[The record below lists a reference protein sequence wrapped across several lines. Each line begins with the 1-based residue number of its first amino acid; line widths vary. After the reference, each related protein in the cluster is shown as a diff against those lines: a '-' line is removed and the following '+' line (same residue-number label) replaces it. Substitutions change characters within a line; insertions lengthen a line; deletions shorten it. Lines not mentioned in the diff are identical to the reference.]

1 MKRFVCICLFPY
13 LVTMYALAGI
23 GPNLSCGHLTTVQ
36 PPANPMFGH
45 IEIDFCKESFFFAMF
60 FFDSLLRSDV
70 LCGVDRLSRI

>member
-36 PPANPMFGH
+36 PTANPMFGH
-45 IEIDFCKESFFFAMF
+45 IAIGFCNYSLFAIFFLTVCGGLMF
-60 FFDSLLRSDV
+60 CV
-70 LCGVDRLSRI
+70 E

>member
-36 PPANPMFGH
+36 PTANPMFGL
-45 IEIDFCKESFFFAMF
+45 IAIGCCKDSFLCDIFLIVCCGLMFCVE
-60 FFDSLLRSDV
+60 
-70 LCGVDRLSRI
+70 

>member
-45 IEIDFCKESFFFAMF
+45 IEIDFCK
-60 FFDSLLRSDV
+60 
-70 LCGVDRLSRI
+70 